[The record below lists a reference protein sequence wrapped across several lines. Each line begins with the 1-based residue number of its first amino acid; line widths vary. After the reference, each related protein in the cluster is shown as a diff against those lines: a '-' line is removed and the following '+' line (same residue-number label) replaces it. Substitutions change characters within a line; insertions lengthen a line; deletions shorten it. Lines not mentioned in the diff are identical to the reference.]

1 MKDMFAAVC
10 SLDTLGLRSGRA
22 TPLCPAGH
30 LPLTGGDRLAVSALR
45 LIAVAAFV
53 GPHSSAVEMWHRV
66 SCHRSPPL
74 KGRCHAVTERGNTAS
89 RVFPAAYFPN
99 AFESIAQ

>member
-10 SLDTLGLRSGRA
+10 SLDTLGLRSGPA

-30 LPLTGGDRLAVSALR
+30 LPLTGRDRLAVSALR

-74 KGRCHAVTERGNTAS
+74 RGRCRAVTEGGDTANRAFS
-89 RVFPAAYFPN
+89 ADYFPN
-99 AFESIAQ
+99 PSESIAA